1 MAEDQ
6 RLDGGVAN
14 RDRYAAIVA
23 ALLHVRSDDASGRFD
38 DEVAKAV
45 ADHRLDASTARTL
58 RWWQRTSV
66 RAAESYAAAVV
77 SDLLAARDH
86 AEATARRDVDEAEA
100 TWAAARALT
109 ESAGE
114 TSSESDDELPHEE
127 PQVAESQAG
136 ESLVGESQ
144 VAELPVAELA
154 AVRLLTPRQRTPES
168 TRAIRIALARGTD
181 SSDADANRTPSS
193 GSSGMKATAPWIST
207 DLVTTTIST
216 NNPTATTKPTHAP
229 SKGKEHPGHANPATS
244 A

>member
-6 RLDGGVAN
+6 RLDGGAAN

-23 ALLHVRSDDASGRFD
+23 ALLDVRSDNASGRFD
-38 DEVAKAV
+38 DEVAKAM

-100 TWAAARALT
+100 TWAAALALT
-109 ESAGE
+109 ESTGE
-114 TSSESDDELPHEE
+114 TSSESDAELPHDELPHDER
-127 PQVAESQAG
+127 
-136 ESLVGESQ
+136 Q

-154 AVRLLTPRQRTPES
+154 AVRLLTPRQRTVES
-168 TRAIRIALARGTD
+168 TRAIRVALARGTD
-181 SSDADANRTPSS
+181 SSDADANGTPSSESS
-193 GSSGMKATAPWIST
+193 GSSGKRTTAPWIST
-207 DLVTTTIST
+207 DLVTTTVSTTGST
-216 NNPTATTKPTHAP
+216 NNRSATTKPTYAP
-229 SKGKEHPGHANPATS
+229 SKGKDHPGHANPATS